1 MKKTVI
7 FLFIFLLAMNVS
19 SFAQC
24 AMCKAVAQSGSNT
37 VSGGLNNAILY
48 LMAVPYVL
56 IVIFFRRK
64 IWTFMKELRG
74 LWVKPKA

>member
-1 MKKTVI
+1 MKKLI
-7 FLFIFLLAMNVS
+7 LFLLGFLAANIS

-48 LMAVPYVL
+48 LMAVPYIL
-56 IVIFFRRK
+56 LFIFFRKR
-64 IWTFMKELRG
+64 IIRGLKELRG
-74 LWVKPKA
+74 LWVKPRA

>member
-1 MKKTVI
+1 VKKQLFI
-7 FLFIFLLAMNVS
+7 FIFLLTANLS

-48 LMAVPYVL
+48 LMAVPYLLL
-56 IVIFFRRK
+56 IIFFRKR
-64 IWTFMKELRG
+64 IWSGLKELRG